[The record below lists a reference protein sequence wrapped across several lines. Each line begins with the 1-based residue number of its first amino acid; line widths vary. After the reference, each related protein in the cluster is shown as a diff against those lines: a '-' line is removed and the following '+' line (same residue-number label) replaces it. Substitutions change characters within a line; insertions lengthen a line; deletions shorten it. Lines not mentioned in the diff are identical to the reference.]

1 MLIGSY
7 THSIDE
13 KGRMIFPLKFREEMG
28 PVMLVTRWR
37 DGCLAVFTQDEFMK
51 MYARMNEKSESEDED
66 ITELART
73 LLSGTSELEPDK
85 QGRVLIPAELRA
97 RAGISRDVVVA
108 GLMNRVEI
116 WDKARWESRSNQSDD
131 SRFEQLMH
139 KLRI

>member
-7 THSIDE
+7 VHSIDD
-13 KGRMIFPLKFREEMG
+13 KGRLIFPLKFREEMG

-37 DGCLAVFTQDEFMK
+37 DGCLAVFTQEEFMK

-73 LLSGTSELEPDK
+73 LLSNTSEIEPDK
-85 QGRVLIPAELRA
+85 QGRMLIPAELRVC
-97 RAGISRDVVVA
+97 AGITRDVVIA

-116 WDKARWESRSNQSDD
+116 WDKSRWENRSSQSDD
-131 SRFEQLMH
+131 DRFEQLMH